1 MMHYPELIRNVAIV
15 GHLHHGKTLLMDL
28 FVGDTHPGLIKYGG
42 DLRYTDTRFDEQ
54 ERQVSLKSRP
64 MSLILQNSKEKS
76 YLVNLFDTPGHLDF
90 TDEMCAALR
99 ICDGAILVVDCIEG
113 VMLQTEKAIKY
124 LIS

>member
-1 MMHYPELIRNVAIV
+1 M

-28 FVGDTHPGLIKYGG
+28 FVADTHPQLIKYDG

-54 ERQVSLKSRP
+54 ERKMSMKARP
-64 MSLILQNSKEKS
+64 MSLILENSKEKS
-76 YLVNLFDTPGHLDF
+76 YLINIMDTPGHPNF

-113 VMLQTEKAIKY
+113 VMMQTEEAIKY
-124 LIS
+124 YFKLDI